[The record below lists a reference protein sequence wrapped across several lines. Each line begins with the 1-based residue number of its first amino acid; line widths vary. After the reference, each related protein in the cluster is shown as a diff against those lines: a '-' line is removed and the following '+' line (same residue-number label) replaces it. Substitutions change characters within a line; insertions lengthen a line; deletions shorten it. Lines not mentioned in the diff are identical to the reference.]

1 MEAFTVHTGL
11 VAPMDRD
18 NVDTDAIIPKQ
29 FLKSIARSGFGPNLF
44 DEWRYLDKGEPGQ
57 DPASRRINPDFVLN
71 QQRYLPGPSGTP
83 GASILLA
90 RRNFGCGSSREHAP
104 WALQQYGFRAI
115 IAPSF
120 ADIFFNN
127 CFKNGLLP
135 IVLPEHE
142 VSRLFDE
149 VAGFVGY
156 RLTVDLQR
164 ERVVKPDGSELA
176 FEVQPF
182 RKFCLL
188 NGFDDIGLTL
198 RHADKIRAFEAER
211 LARQPWLA
219 HRAS

>member
-1 MEAFTVHTGL
+1 MDKFTVHKGV

-29 FLKSIARSGFGPNLF
+29 FLKSIHRSGFGPNLF
-44 DEWRYLDKGEPGQ
+44 DAWRYLDPGEPGM
-57 DPASRRINPDFVLN
+57 DPASRKPNPDFVLN
-71 QQRYLPGPSGTP
+71 QPRYQ

-90 RRNFGCGSSREHAP
+90 RQNFGCGSSREHAP
-104 WALQQYGFRAI
+104 WALQQYGFRAL
-115 IAPSF
+115 IAPSY

-142 VSRLFDE
+142 VARLFDE
-149 VAGFVGY
+149 VAAFPGY
-156 RLTVDLQR
+156 QLTVDLERQ
-164 ERVVKPDGSELA
+164 RVVKPDGTEVA

-182 RKFCLL
+182 RRYCLM
-188 NGFDDIGLTL
+188 NGLDDIGLTL

-211 LARQPWLA
+211 IARKPWLDT
-219 HRAS
+219 RLPG